1 MYLIEFV
8 TELIELDVESL
19 EDPLVT
25 EIKQTIEYTPM
36 CTDDT
41 SSSSILKSTRNFIT
55 FDKEGV
61 GRYSVT
67 SAILA
72 SEEDSPCKTKICN
85 KFRSVT

>member
-1 MYLIEFV
+1 M
-8 TELIELDVESL
+8 ESL
-19 EDPLVT
+19 EEPLVT

-36 CTDDT
+36 CTDGIT
-41 SSSSILKSTRNFIT
+41 STSILKSTRNIIT

-72 SEEDSPCKTKICN
+72 SEEDSPCKSNRIVVN
-85 KFRSVT
+85 